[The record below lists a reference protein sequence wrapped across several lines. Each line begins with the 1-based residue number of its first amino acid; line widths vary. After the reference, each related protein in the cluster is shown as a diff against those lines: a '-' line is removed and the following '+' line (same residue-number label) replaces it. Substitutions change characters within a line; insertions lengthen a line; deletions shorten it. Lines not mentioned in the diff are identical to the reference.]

1 MKVVVSKEYELPH
14 VITKNNVTY
23 QFAPVAEV
31 PDEYAKSLIKTYP
44 GRFKEATGKE
54 TAEGYKFKET
64 FKKQAVIDMFNA
76 LTGEEKGKVVAYINT
91 LHEEREGT
99 GSNEGDGIAYAD
111 MKVPELKKLIEERGI
126 ETDATKK
133 DELVAALEAA
143 DAAKE
148 NA

>member
-76 LTGEEKGKVVAYINT
+76 LTDEEKGKVVAYINT
-91 LHEEREGT
+91 LHEEREGA
-99 GSNEGDGIAYAD
+99 GGEGDGIAYAD
-111 MKVPELKKLIEERGI
+111 MKVPELKKLIEERKI

-133 DELVAALEAA
+133 DDMVAALEKW
-143 DAAKE
+143 DAAQK